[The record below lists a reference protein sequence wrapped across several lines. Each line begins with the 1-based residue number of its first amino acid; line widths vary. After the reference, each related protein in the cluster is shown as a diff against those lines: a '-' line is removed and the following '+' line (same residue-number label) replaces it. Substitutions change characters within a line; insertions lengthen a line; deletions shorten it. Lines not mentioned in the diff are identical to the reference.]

1 MKVSGSHLHFEVH
14 ENGDLK
20 DPVRFLSAFVLPPDR
35 TLTNQLAMS
44 EKRLRLARIAR
55 QKRQARLAA
64 QHRLG

>member
-1 MKVSGSHLHFEVH
+1 MKVSSSHLHFEVH
-14 ENGDLK
+14 DNGELQ

-35 TLTNQLAMS
+35 TLTDQLAMS

-64 QHRLG
+64 QRRIG

>member
-1 MKVSGSHLHFEVH
+1 MG
-14 ENGDLK
+14 
-20 DPVRFLSAFVLPPDR
+20 
-35 TLTNQLAMS
+35 